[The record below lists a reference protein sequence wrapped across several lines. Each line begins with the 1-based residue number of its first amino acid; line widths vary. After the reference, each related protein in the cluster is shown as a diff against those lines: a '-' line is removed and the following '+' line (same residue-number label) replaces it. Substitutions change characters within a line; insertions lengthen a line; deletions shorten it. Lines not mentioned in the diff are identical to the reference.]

1 MGAAGGVVRNES
13 GMTTSLLVYFT
24 RRGRSSILD
33 GFLGFMTK
41 EDDEEEEVRPSLEA
55 RLESMV
61 LMLTVET
68 RT

>member
-1 MGAAGGVVRNES
+1 
-13 GMTTSLLVYFT
+13 
-24 RRGRSSILD
+24 
-33 GFLGFMTK
+33 MTK